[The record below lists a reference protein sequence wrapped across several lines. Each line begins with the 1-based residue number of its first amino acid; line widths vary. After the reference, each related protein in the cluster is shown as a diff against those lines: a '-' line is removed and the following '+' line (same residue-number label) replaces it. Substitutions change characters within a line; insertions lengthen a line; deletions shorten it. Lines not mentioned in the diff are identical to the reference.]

1 MAEIV
6 FNFEQYDGQIA
17 KACMTRL
24 RKAADVIV
32 DAAKANCA
40 IGDAYYT
47 YPTKSGGV
55 KVVPGIRQATGGKY
69 WTERSRGAMR
79 NTIRQTEKH
88 GVDGLEGNNIWI
100 IAGND
105 KTWWATQME
114 YGRGGWKG
122 GAKPFMRPAL
132 RRTKS
137 QVQNILE
144 NG

>member
-17 KACMTRL
+17 KACMKRL

-40 IGDAYYT
+40 IGDAYYK
-47 YPTKSGGV
+47 YQMKSGKV
-55 KVVPGIRQATGGKY
+55 KVVPGIRQATGSDY

-79 NTIRQTEKH
+79 NTIRRVEKH
-88 GVDGLEGNNIWI
+88 GEEGFKSTNIRI
-100 IAGND
+100 IAGNR

-114 YGRGGWKG
+114 FGRGGWKG

-137 QVQNILE
+137 QVQSILE